1 MRLRLWL
8 IPITFFVLGL
18 LVISKPA
25 SANTVLNENVAHP
38 MLVTPDGYRIKSP
51 HFRGV
56 RLHQSAMYV
65 RAHDYIILR
74 EYVTPFGLVSLEQ
87 TNAVTPRRPSGFRR
101 QVASQTTTI
110 GGQVPVVASGQ
121 TPHGADW
128 FLISYDVDWLLHL
141 QFPDGSADLWLP
153 VNTPLNY
160 VSIIANG
167 IY

>member
-8 IPITFFVLGL
+8 ISLTFLVVGL
-18 LVISKPA
+18 LVISRAA

-56 RLHQSAMYV
+56 RLHQGTIYV
-65 RAHDYIILR
+65 RAHDYVILR

-87 TNAVTPRRPSGFRR
+87 TKTVKSKRPSGFSR
-101 QVASQTTTI
+101 QVASQTI

-121 TPHGADW
+121 TLHGADW
-128 FLISYDVDWLLHL
+128 YLISYDVNWLLHL

>member
-1 MRLRLWL
+1 MCLRLWL
-8 IPITFFVLGL
+8 ISLICLVVGL
-18 LVISKPA
+18 LVISRPA

-38 MLVTPDGYRIKSP
+38 MLVTPDGYRVKSP

-56 RLHQSAMYV
+56 RLHQGTIYV
-65 RAHDYIILR
+65 RAHDYVILR
-74 EYVTPFGLVSLEQ
+74 EYVTPFGLVTLEQ
-87 TNAVTPRRPSGFRR
+87 TKTVKSKRPRGFSR
-101 QVASQTTTI
+101 QVASQTTT

-128 FLISYDVDWLLHL
+128 FLISYDVNWLLHL

-153 VNTPLNY
+153 VNMPLNY
-160 VSIIANG
+160 VSVIANG